1 MQTVGGRYALEQSL
15 VRVGRVF
22 RARHLQLGKLFALE
36 VVGPTFDGDED
47 ARRRFH
53 SDARRAS
60 ELSHPGLVPVVDF
73 GEDPGFGAYMVSELV
88 EGIPLANEPLPFSVR
103 RALDVLGQLAD
114 VIEHVHRRGLVHGDL
129 RADAIIM
136 VPDATRGGRRQLA
149 RLLDVGIANRFTHSN
164 PAPAYLAPERIGGAA
179 PTISSDV
186 YALGIL
192 GFQLLTNKLPFT
204 GSIADVL
211 LAQVYERPPSISDAR
226 GEAVDEAVEAFIARA
241 LAKHPDE
248 RHRSAAAFRHELN
261 TVLELLIM
269 HRRMRTSDMIE
280 PINAREAAVHMLFE
294 HTGIAQAV
302 VSSSG
307 LIGVANRA
315 FAKLVGERGNVEGFD
330 LAEMTLFAGAPDLL
344 RVIKGVQHDQCAQ
357 EIRVGTIVLWIAP
370 FSSEAVHV
378 IARVDQVVH

>member
-36 VVGPTFDGDED
+36 VVAPTFDGDED
-47 ARRRFH
+47 ARKRFQH
-53 SDARRAS
+53 DAKRAS

-73 GEDPGFGAYMVSELV
+73 GEDPGVGAYMVSELV
-88 EGIPLANEPLPFSVR
+88 EGMPLANEPLPFSLR

-114 VIEHVHRRGLVHGDL
+114 VLEHVHRRGLVHGDL
-129 RADAIIM
+129 RAEAIIM
-136 VPDATRGGRRQLA
+136 VPDTTRGGRRHLA
-149 RLLDVGIANRFTHSN
+149 RMLDVGIANRFMHGN
-164 PAPAYLAPERIGGAA
+164 PSPAYLAPERIGGAA
-179 PTISSDV
+179 PTVGSDV
-186 YALGIL
+186 YALGVL
-192 GFQLLTNKLPFT
+192 GFQLLTGKLPFT
-204 GSIADVL
+204 GSVADVL
-211 LAQVYERPPSISDAR
+211 LAQVYERPPTIAEAR
-226 GEAVDEAVEAFIARA
+226 GETVDESVEAFIARA

-248 RHRSAAAFRHELN
+248 RHRSAAAFRHELD

-294 HTGIAQAV
+294 HTAIAQAV

-315 FAKLVGERGNVEGFD
+315 FARLVGERGNVEGFD
-330 LAEMTLFAGAPDLL
+330 LTEIALFAQVPDLL
-344 RVIKGVQHDQCAQ
+344 RVIRSVQHDQVPQ
-357 EIRVGTIVLWIAP
+357 EIRLGKIVVWISP

-378 IARVDQVVH
+378 LARTEQVTS